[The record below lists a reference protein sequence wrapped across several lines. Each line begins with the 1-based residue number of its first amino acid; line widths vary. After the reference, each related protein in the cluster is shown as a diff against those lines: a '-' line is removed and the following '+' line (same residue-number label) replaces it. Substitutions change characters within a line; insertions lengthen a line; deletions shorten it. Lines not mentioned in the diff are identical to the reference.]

1 MVDNSNVGIGK
12 IGIVGMGKVGT
23 AVGVLLK
30 DTGYKIS
37 FISSTNVEKL
47 ENASREMG
55 GVPKISGPFDGQDIS
70 NINIESVTI
79 EIFHDAD
86 IIFVTTP
93 DRIIGD
99 VATQMAK
106 SGCLRP
112 GQIVLHMSGSLTSDV
127 LDQARESGALL
138 ASLHPLQSF
147 ADFSQAVKNIPGS
160 VFCLEGDEGAMP
172 PLKEI
177 IGVFNGIEL
186 NIPKEEKPL
195 YHAGA
200 VVASNYLVSLIW
212 AAVQMYGAIGMKE
225 GDAIDALMPL
235 IEGTLNNIKKLGVP
249 KALTGPI
256 ARGDSDTVSDHL
268 EPIKS
273 KVPHLMEFYRV
284 MGMLTVDAAE
294 KNESTTEELINKLRE
309 ILSDK

>member
-1 MVDNSNVGIGK
+1 VVDNSNTPIGK
-12 IGIVGMGKVGT
+12 IGIVGVGKVGT
-23 AVGVLLK
+23 AIGVLLK
-30 DTGYKIS
+30 DADYKIS
-37 FISSTNVEKL
+37 FISSTNPEKL
-47 ENASREMG
+47 ESASQEMG
-55 GVPKISGPFDGQDIS
+55 GVPKIPDPFNGQDIP
-70 NINIESVTI
+70 IET
-79 EIFHDAD
+79 FHDAD
-86 IIFVTTP
+86 IVFVTTP

-99 VATQMAK
+99 VTTQMTK
-106 SGCLRP
+106 SGCFRS
-112 GQIVLHMSGSLTSDV
+112 GQIVLHMSGSLTSDI
-127 LDQARESGALL
+127 LGAARESGALL

-160 VFCLEGDEGAMP
+160 VFCLEGDDGAMP

-177 IGVFNGIEL
+177 IGVLSGIEL

-200 VVASNYLVSLIW
+200 VVASNYLVSLVW
-212 AAVQMYGAIGMKE
+212 AAVQMYEAIGME
-225 GDAIDALMPL
+225 ERDAIDALMPL

-256 ARGDSDTVSDHL
+256 ARGDCHTVSDHL
-268 EPIKS
+268 EPMKL

-294 KNESTTEELINKLRE
+294 KNGSTTEELLNKLRE
-309 ILSDK
+309 ILTDK